1 MRRKEVSGH
10 VFDRKE
16 FDIELVRNDINMT
29 DLALAINI
37 HPSTM
42 YRKVADNGDFTREE
56 IEKITERLNLD
67 SPMKIFFAQKLT

>member
-1 MRRKEVSGH
+1 M
-10 VFDRKE
+10 FDRKE

-67 SPMKIFFAQKLT
+67 SPMKIFFAKKLT

>member
-1 MRRKEVSGH
+1 M
-10 VFDRKE
+10 FDRKE